1 MNLSLDYAV
10 RYLQLN
16 ESLIDSL
23 NYYVDNRLF
32 QDGQNHINTLDIP
45 LIKKEKLLNVF
56 NSYSIPNQENYNGN

>member
-16 ESLIDSL
+16 ESLIVPL

-32 QDGQNHINTLDIP
+32 HDGQNHINTLDIP
-45 LIKKEKLLNVF
+45 PNRWNNTGLLRLVH
-56 NSYSIPNQENYNGN
+56 SRISE

>member
-16 ESLIDSL
+16 ESLIDPL
-23 NYYVDNRLF
+23 NHYVDNRLF
-32 QDGQNHINTLDIP
+32 QDGQKYINTLDIP

>member
-56 NSYSIPNQENYNGN
+56 DSYSIPNQENYNGN

>member
-16 ESLIDSL
+16 ESLIDPL